1 MIGTNP
7 VVLSVGEKYI
17 AHEKRYWRIEQSK
30 AVVYEFDW
38 MIVLLSEDCFV
49 SAIKGWAKV
58 WEFKAKLSSNNNSRS
73 MNLRVSSQ
81 CGSYL
86 YFITKDQSKLYRLDL
101 DDISKMILCNRST
114 VSTQTKAYQSN
125 FEAISCDES
134 SVYYFTGG
142 GQIYRDEK
150 CLIHTEFRGY
160 QLRAFKRAGLYIS
173 TLINETAGTRTI
185 RLFDIWGKY
194 LVKHS
199 ASGNDTIQDIDI
211 WTSSQNDLWLL
222 TVLSDG
228 KTSLLHFTG
237 KIFACVLDFPSFS
250 FNHSLFSTPLVLQPS
265 DTDFSIILPTF
276 SQLSAFTFTYINR

>member
-1 MIGTNP
+1 MLLHKGTQKYRIMIGTNP

-125 FEAISCDES
+125 
-134 SVYYFTGG
+134 VT
-142 GQIYRDEK
+142 
-150 CLIHTEFRGY
+150 
-160 QLRAFKRAGLYIS
+160 
-173 TLINETAGTRTI
+173 
-185 RLFDIWGKY
+185 
-194 LVKHS
+194 
-199 ASGNDTIQDIDI
+199 
-211 WTSSQNDLWLL
+211 
-222 TVLSDG
+222 
-228 KTSLLHFTG
+228 
-237 KIFACVLDFPSFS
+237 
-250 FNHSLFSTPLVLQPS
+250 
-265 DTDFSIILPTF
+265 
-276 SQLSAFTFTYINR
+276 